1 MTVSSVNEWEVGAR
15 PGSRTLEMLASSISC
30 QILRALSARPM
41 GLEELGD
48 DLGSTIEI
56 PGRDREHTEARIT
69 PSGREMLFVSETLED
84 WLAKAPGGLLP
95 FGGDG
100 ATEAIE
106 ALADSWSST
115 MLHSLATG
123 PRSLDELDGAGNATG
138 YPAPERCLSAMRF
151 SGQVEARRGAGEGA
165 AYSVTDWLRLGVA
178 PIVAAARMEDRHLA
192 NSPDVVP
199 LDVEA
204 CFMLSVPLI
213 RLPVDMSGSCRFA
226 LELDNAVSSQSAG
239 VMVQVE
245 EGRIVACKPDL
256 QGDPEAGATGDLT
269 TWFDTVIDANPDDM
283 ELGGDRDLATALVY
297 DLHRVLFG
305 GRSSVLSP

>member
-1 MTVSSVNEWEVGAR
+1 
-15 PGSRTLEMLASSISC
+15 MLASSISC
-30 QILRALSARPM
+30 QILRSLSSGPMALD
-41 GLEELGD
+41 ELGD

-56 PGRDREHTEARIT
+56 PGRDNERTEARIT
-69 PSGREMLFVSETLED
+69 PSGEEMLFVSETLED
-84 WLAKAPGGLLP
+84 WLAKAPSGFLP

-123 PRSLDELDGAGNATG
+123 PRSLGELGGASDASG
-138 YPAPERCLSAMRF
+138 YPSPERCLDAMRL
-151 SGQVEARRGAGEGA
+151 SGQVQARRGADEGA

-192 NSPDVVP
+192 DSPEVAP

-204 CFMLSVPLI
+204 CFMLSVPLM
-213 RLPVDMSGSCRFA
+213 RLPEDVSGSCRFA
-226 LELDNAVSSQSAG
+226 LELDHAVSSQPAG

-245 EGRIVACKPDL
+245 EGRIVACTPDL
-256 QGDPEAGATGDLT
+256 QGDPGSDATGDLT
-269 TWFDTVIDANPDDM
+269 TWFDAVIEANPDDM
-283 ELGGDRDLATALVY
+283 EFGGDRGLAMALVY

-305 GRSSVLSP
+305 GGSLVVG

>member
-1 MTVSSVNEWEVGAR
+1 
-15 PGSRTLEMLASSISC
+15 MLASSISC
-30 QILRALSARPM
+30 QILRALSNGPM
-41 GLEELGD
+41 GLTDLGD
-48 DLGSTIEI
+48 DLGGTIEI
-56 PGRDREHTEARIT
+56 PGRDSEQMEARIT

-84 WLAKAPGGLLP
+84 WLAKAPSGILP

-115 MLHSLATG
+115 MLHSLAVG
-123 PRSLDELDGAGNATG
+123 PRSLDELDGASDESG
-138 YPAPERCLSAMRF
+138 YPSPERCLDAMRL
-151 SGQVEARRGAGEGA
+151 SGQVEARRGDGELG

-192 NSPDVVP
+192 DSPDVAP

-204 CFMLSVPLI
+204 CFMLSVPLM

-226 LELDNAVSSQSAG
+226 LELNNASSSQPAG

-245 EGRIVACKPDL
+245 EGRIVACTPDL
-256 QGDPEAGATGDLT
+256 QGDPKAGATGDLT
-269 TWFDTVIDANPDDM
+269 TWFDAVIEANPDDM
-283 ELGGDRDLATALVY
+283 ELGGDHALAMALVY

-305 GRSSVLSP
+305 TTRQSPR

>member
-1 MTVSSVNEWEVGAR
+1 LTVSPVNEWETGAR

-30 QILRALSARPM
+30 QILRSLSAGPM
-41 GLEELGD
+41 ALDELGD

-56 PGRDREHTEARIT
+56 PGRDSEYTEARIT
-69 PSGREMLFVSETLED
+69 PSGKEMLFVSDTLED
-84 WLAKAPGGLLP
+84 WLAKTPKGFLP

-123 PRSLDELDGAGNATG
+123 PRSLDELDGASDATG
-138 YPAPERCLSAMRF
+138 YPSPQRCLDAMRL
-151 SGQVEARRGAGEGA
+151 SGQVMARRGAGEDA

-192 NSPDVVP
+192 DSPDVAP

-204 CFMLSVPLI
+204 CFLLSVPLVH
-213 RLPVDMSGSCRFA
+213 LPVDMSGSCRFA
-226 LELDNAVSSQSAG
+226 LELDNAVSSQPAG

-245 EGRIVACKPDL
+245 EGRIVACTSDL
-256 QGDPEAGATGDLT
+256 QGDPKAGATGDLT
-269 TWFDTVIDANPDDM
+269 TWFDAVIEANPDDM
-283 ELGGDRDLATALVY
+283 ELGGDRGLAMALIY

-305 GRSSVLSP
+305 GASLVAG

>member
-1 MTVSSVNEWEVGAR
+1 LTVSPVNEWEAGAR

-30 QILRALSARPM
+30 QILRALSAGPL
-41 GLEELGD
+41 GLDELGD

-56 PGRDREHTEARIT
+56 PGRDSDSVEARIT
-69 PSGREMLFVSETLED
+69 PSGKEMLFVSETLEE
-84 WLAKAPGGLLP
+84 WLAKAPSGLLP

-115 MLHSLATG
+115 MLHSLAAG
-123 PRSLDELDGAGNATG
+123 PRSLGELDGASDAAG
-138 YPAPERCLSAMRF
+138 YPAPQRCLEAMRL

-192 NSPDVVP
+192 DSPEVAP

-204 CFMLSVPLI
+204 CFMLSVPLM
-213 RLPVDMSGSCRFA
+213 RLPVDVSGSCRLA
-226 LELDNAVSSQSAG
+226 LELDGAEAQPAG

-245 EGRIVACKPDL
+245 EGRIVACTSDL
-256 QGDPEAGATGDLT
+256 QGDPDAGATGDLT
-269 TWFDTVIDANPDDM
+269 TWFDSVIEANPDDM
-283 ELGGDRDLATALVY
+283 ELGGDRSLAMALVY

-305 GRSSVLSP
+305 GGSLVAP

>member
-1 MTVSSVNEWEVGAR
+1 MTVSPVNEWEAGAR

-30 QILRALSARPM
+30 QILRALSSGPM
-41 GLEELGD
+41 ALDELGD

-56 PGRDREHTEARIT
+56 PGRDCEHTEARLT
-69 PSGREMLFVSETLED
+69 PSGKEMLFVSETLED
-84 WLAKAPGGLLP
+84 WLAKAPSGLLP

-123 PRSLDELDGAGNATG
+123 PRSLGELDGATDATG
-138 YPAPERCLSAMRF
+138 YPATERCLDAMRL
-151 SGQVEARRGAGEGA
+151 SGQLEARRGSGESA
-165 AYSVTDWLRLGVA
+165 AYSVTDWLRQGVA
-178 PIVAAARMEDRHLA
+178 PIVAAARMEHRHLA
-192 NSPDVVP
+192 DSPEVAP

-204 CFMLSVPLI
+204 CFMLSVPLM
-213 RLPVDMSGSCRFA
+213 RLPVEMSGSCRFA
-226 LELDNAVSSQSAG
+226 LELDNAVSSQPAG

-245 EGRIVACKPDL
+245 EGRIVACTPDL
-256 QGDPEAGATGDLT
+256 QGEPDAGATGDLN
-269 TWFDTVIDANPDDM
+269 TWFDTVIDANLDDM
-283 ELGGDRDLATALVY
+283 ELGGDRALAMALVY

-305 GRSSVLSP
+305 GSSLVAR